1 MYKKYFKRL
10 LDIVLSAI
18 AIIVLSPFLLLV
30 GLALLITGEHEVL
43 YFQERIGLHNRPF
56 MTWKFVTM
64 RKNSEKMA
72 GGMHT
77 TRRDPRV
84 LPVGSFLRKTK
95 LNELPQIIN
104 ILKGD
109 MSIVG
114 PRPLVKSTFDP
125 YPDYIKKSIY
135 NIRPGLT
142 GIGSIIFRDE
152 ERLLS
157 ETEMAPADFYA
168 QHISPYKG
176 ALELW
181 YQEKLSFRTDMMLVF
196 LTAWVVFFPASDLV
210 HKIFRDLPE
219 RPEYLD

>member
-1 MYKKYFKRL
+1 MYKKYLKRL

-64 RKNSEKMA
+64 RKNSETMA

-95 LNELPQIIN
+95 LNELPQIFN

-125 YPDYIKKSIY
+125 YPDHVKKVIY
-135 NIRPGLT
+135 NIRPGLS

-157 ETEMAPADFYA
+157 ETKMATTDFYA

-181 YQEKLSFRTDMMLVF
+181 YQEHLTFRTDMMLVF
-196 LTAWVVFFPASDLV
+196 LTAWVVFFPESELV
-210 HKIFRDLPE
+210 HKIFGDLPE
-219 RPEYLD
+219 RPEYLN

>member
-1 MYKKYFKRL
+1 
-10 LDIVLSAI
+10 
-18 AIIVLSPFLLLV
+18 
-30 GLALLITGEHEVL
+30 
-43 YFQERIGLHNRPF
+43 
-56 MTWKFVTM
+56 
-64 RKNSEKMA
+64 
-72 GGMHT
+72 
-77 TRRDPRV
+77 
-84 LPVGSFLRKTK
+84 VGSFLRKTK
-95 LNELPQIIN
+95 LNELPQIVN

-125 YPDYIKKSIY
+125 YPDHVRQNIY

-157 ETEMAPADFYA
+157 ETKMAPADFYA

-176 ALELW
+176 ALEMW
-181 YQEKLSFRTDMMLVF
+181 YQENLSFRTDIMLMF
-196 LTAWVVFFPASDLV
+196 LTAWAVVFPGSDLV

-219 RPEYLD
+219 RPGFLN

>member
-1 MYKKYFKRL
+1 ML
-10 LDIVLSAI
+10 VVIGVA
-18 AIIVLSPFLLLV
+18 LLV
-30 GLALLITGEHEVL
+30 TGEHEAL

-84 LPVGSFLRKTK
+84 LPMGSFLRKTK
-95 LNELPQIIN
+95 LNELPQIFN

-125 YPDYIKKSIY
+125 YPGHVKGVIY

-152 ERLLS
+152 ERLLT
-157 ETEMAPADFYA
+157 ETKMAPADFYA

-176 ALELW
+176 ELELW
-181 YQEKLSFRTDMMLVF
+181 YQRHLSFRTDFMLVF
-196 LTAWVVFFPASDLV
+196 LTAWVVFFPGSELV
-210 HKIFRDLPE
+210 HKIFRDLPVK
-219 RPEYLD
+219 PEYLN